1 MVSETVQGGEKDT
14 KEEQPNHL
22 EKTGL
27 DQESHSGLE
36 HAPIQHLVESG
47 KSANADPSDVED
59 DESQLFTISP
69 ISTTPD
75 RKVDDVK
82 FPKGYAQEAPSPS
95 GQRSNT
101 DSHFE
106 YAQPFNHALSKK
118 EPVVDGEELNHLK
131 ENAQLT
137 DANPEVRLSA
147 VKAHS
152 GRIMSALADQT
163 ESYLEI
169 GSETTLSRYRAE
181 SVPRAAFR
189 NPQPE
194 IGADLASQEAGPAIT
209 GVSSPEEQRIVPDQ
223 AASSDPIVPIASEG
237 APPPLAIARTMDLW
251 RGIKPTTSTLEAT
264 ARPSGMQEGLPEMQ
278 MHERGA
284 ANYMDGDVLESD
296 AVRTS
301 PENTSDNPL
310 AKPDQMHKGPDVPSE
325 GSQIAFSKSRLA
337 LEQGVSLESDP
348 TPMRENRA
356 DIHLPPSDPVLNVRF
371 KHPNTQGQ
379 PLARTAL
386 AFNVQSASIPLQATP
401 TDMDDTVEAI
411 ALSPLTPQVG
421 HPIQTVAFH
430 PQAMTNGPI
439 HRQLV
444 EAVQTRGTGTVD
456 LTLNPEELGRVRLSI
471 VSADQDVS
479 INIVAERPETLD
491 LIKRNIDQLSQEL
504 RQLGYQNAQFSYG
517 DGAQK
522 QRNKPAGSSGPAGN
536 AQGKNLLEDITDN
549 VGQSLLATASGM
561 DIRL

>member
-1 MVSETVQGGEKDT
+1 M
-14 KEEQPNHL
+14 
-22 EKTGL
+22 
-27 DQESHSGLE
+27 
-36 HAPIQHLVESG
+36 
-47 KSANADPSDVED
+47 KS
-59 DESQLFTISP
+59 
-69 ISTTPD
+69 
-75 RKVDDVK
+75 
-82 FPKGYAQEAPSPS
+82 PKGYAQEAPGQSR
-95 GQRSNT
+95 QRSNT
-101 DSHFE
+101 HSHFE

-147 VKAHS
+147 EKAHS

-163 ESYLEI
+163 ESYLEL
-169 GSETTLSRYRAE
+169 GSETAVSRHRAE

-189 NPQPE
+189 NPEPE

-209 GVSSPEEQRIVPDQ
+209 GVSSPAEQRIVRDH
-223 AASSDPIVPIASEG
+223 AASSDPIVPSASEG
-237 APPPLAIARTMDLW
+237 APPPLAIARTLDLW
-251 RGIKPTTSTLEAT
+251 RGIVPGTSTLEAT

-310 AKPDQMHKGPDVPSE
+310 AKPDQMQKGPDVPSE

-386 AFNVQSASIPLQATP
+386 AFNVQSASLPLQAKP
-401 TDMDDTVEAI
+401 TDMGDTVEAM
-411 ALSPLTPQVG
+411 ALTPLTPQMS
-421 HPIQTVAFH
+421 HPTQTGASP

-491 LIKRNIDQLSQEL
+491 LIKRHIDQLSQEL

-536 AQGKNLLEDITDN
+536 AQGKNLLEDTTDN